1 MRHEVQHPVACALVA
16 EFKKFHHLF
25 KKVIPAVDMRKAKK
39 SSVSQKISV
48 SQKSSVKVN
57 NENPSSATA
66 TDAEDAESSHGAL
79 VIEVS
84 LIFSLDKV
92 NKL

>member
-25 KKVIPAVDMRKAKK
+25 KKVIPAIDMRKAKK
-39 SSVSQKISV
+39 SSV